1 MWNFNEGP
9 LIVAAIIVA
18 CLLVA
23 GGAAIGALAF

>member
-1 MWNFNEGP
+1 MWHFNEGF
-9 LIVAAIIVA
+9 IVAAIIVA